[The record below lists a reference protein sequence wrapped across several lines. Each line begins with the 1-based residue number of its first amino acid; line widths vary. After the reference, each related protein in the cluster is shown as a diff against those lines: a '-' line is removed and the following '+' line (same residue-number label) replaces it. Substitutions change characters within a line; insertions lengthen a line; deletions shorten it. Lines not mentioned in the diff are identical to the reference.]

1 MQLLPKPQKSKSDVH
16 SLSLEG
22 PDESPR
28 LSLIQNFSPFRE
40 NYPFG
45 DENPVS
51 NERVV
56 ILIDGASLF
65 YSASQLGI
73 EIDYAKLLCCLTQQ
87 RRLVRAYFY
96 TGVDSTNEKQQRF
109 LLWMRRHGYRV
120 VTKDLITHT
129 DGSQKANLEVEMAI
143 DMMTLAQY
151 CDRIILL
158 TGNGDLSYAVDKIA
172 YQGIQVEIV
181 GLASMTSNHLIDL
194 ADRFIDL
201 TMLQDSIKKE

>member
-1 MQLLPKPQKSKSDVH
+1 MQLLPKPQKSMPEIF
-16 SLSLEG
+16 SLSLE
-22 PDESPR
+22 ESSDSPQ
-28 LSLIQNFSPFRE
+28 LPVFQSFHPFRE
-40 NYPFG
+40 SYPF
-45 DENPVS
+45 DENDPI
-51 NERVV
+51 NHERIV

-65 YSASQLGI
+65 YAASQLGI
-73 EIDYAKLLCCLTQQ
+73 EVDYAKLLCCLTKH

-96 TGVDSTNEKQQRF
+96 TGVDSTNDKQQRF

-120 VTKDLITHT
+120 VTKDLITHA

-143 DMMTLAQY
+143 DMITLVQY

-172 YQGIQVEIV
+172 YQGVQVEVV
-181 GLASMTSNHLIDL
+181 GLSSMTSNQLIDL

-201 TMLQDSIKKE
+201 TSLQESIKKV